1 MGDVEDPA
9 TRAAVREWLRAA
21 QAATLI
27 STDVFGLS
35 GGHSMGMETG
45 YFHLVPTSKSLGTS
59 TYQIDQL
66 WIVERMR
73 EIDGAAVADGR
84 RWLEQLL
91 GDRLRYDDERLTPE
105 RLETQLR
112 LYEAVRSLND
122 ENGFACCG
130 SRVSES

>member
-1 MGDVEDPA
+1 M
-9 TRAAVREWLRAA
+9 RAWLRAA

-27 STDVFGLS
+27 NTDVFGLY
-35 GGHSMGMETG
+35 GGSSMGMETG
-45 YFHLVPTSKSLGTS
+45 FFHLVPTSKSLGTS

-91 GDRLRYDDERLTPE
+91 GDRLRYDDEHAHPRATRDP
-105 RLETQLR
+105 
-112 LYEAVRSLND
+112 AAPV
-122 ENGFACCG
+122 
-130 SRVSES
+130 